1 MIETILSTIRSE
13 RKIAIDTASS
23 GLAATLLTG
32 GKTVHST
39 FKVPLDITR
48 TEWPF
53 CSIKKGTALS
63 RLIQDCHAIVTD
75 EAPMLNKAVFEA
87 LDRTLKDIRSTNEI
101 MGGIPVMLCGD
112 FRQILPVIRSGTRAN
127 IINACIRNH
136 IFGKK

>member
-1 MIETILSTIRSE
+1 M
-13 RKIAIDTASS
+13 
-23 GLAATLLTG
+23 
-32 GKTVHST
+32 
-39 FKVPLDITR
+39 
-48 TEWPF
+48 
-53 CSIKKGTALS
+53 
-63 RLIQDCHAIVTD
+63 LI
-75 EAPMLNKAVFEA
+75 KAVFEA